1 MEFRGAWEKP
11 EGRPGGIDSLCA
23 FYLSL
28 VLLAFLLLFP
38 GPSGTPSNQLKTR
51 PAPRALHPTSPRG
64 SLWVFYT
71 PPGPP
76 RQREKMASL
85 AVPNSAANIH
95 LEDGRTPE
103 SLSSA
108 GFVPFLGHFV
118 AIRM

>member
-11 EGRPGGIDSLCA
+11 EGRPGGIDS
-23 FYLSL
+23 
-28 VLLAFLLLFP
+28 
-38 GPSGTPSNQLKTR
+38 
-51 PAPRALHPTSPRG
+51 
-64 SLWVFYT
+64 

-103 SLSSA
+103 SLSCA